1 MKKIKIVH
9 FIHSMGI
16 GGAQVLVKDYALL
29 LDKNKFDVTVLCV
42 EREDTFLDHILEESG
57 IHTIYVSDYF
67 PFRKFFFKIK
77 IVNRILLKTGIPKL
91 FVKHFLRKINPD
103 ILHFHLLCSSYIKVA
118 DLPQTCSLIHT
129 IHSQPK
135 KYWCVKQRFAR
146 NDFKALNHLI
156 HSRGVQLIA
165 LNQNAKDTA
174 NKLFNV
180 NNTIVLNNAINF
192 DKFNVSETKAE
203 IRNSLGISNDTYL
216 VGNIGRFFPVKNHTM
231 IVKAFAI
238 LCKEKSNAHLLLVG
252 DGEYRS
258 QIEAEINQLNINDKV
273 TILNARTDVPRL
285 LKSLDVFIFPSI
297 FEGLGIVLIEAQKM
311 GIPCVISNAIPQ
323 EAVISNLVHRME
335 NKATPTDYAKA
346 LTDIHINTIE
356 YHDLEKWDMNVVIKQ
371 LENIYIQIQQQKE
384 GACL

>member
-1 MKKIKIVH
+1 
-9 FIHSMGI
+9 
-16 GGAQVLVKDYALL
+16 
-29 LDKNKFDVTVLCV
+29 
-42 EREDTFLDHILEESG
+42 
-57 IHTIYVSDYF
+57 
-67 PFRKFFFKIK
+67 
-77 IVNRILLKTGIPKL
+77 
-91 FVKHFLRKINPD
+91 
-103 ILHFHLLCSSYIKVA
+103 
-118 DLPQTCSLIHT
+118 
-129 IHSQPK
+129 
-135 KYWCVKQRFAR
+135 
-146 NDFKALNHLI
+146 
-156 HSRGVQLIA
+156 
-165 LNQNAKDTA
+165 
-174 NKLFNV
+174 
-180 NNTIVLNNAINF
+180 
-192 DKFNVSETKAE
+192 
-203 IRNSLGISNDTYL
+203 
-216 VGNIGRFFPVKNHTM
+216 M